1 VKKYLK
7 IDYMILIRKAKFMK
21 EVLIKNAYINS
32 FDIDDKI
39 IKNIIIINTKSL
51 VDDKTQ
57 RYVYVDQSRLK
68 GELIYYRYYGDKC
81 LKSNI
86 LNILIPLILA
96 NTNIKKSEEQVID
109 LITKYVNYFKIE
121 EKFFDYLL
129 SSVMYNSLI
138 HLIIDDKSIEYKDL
152 LQKTKEYIIGLNLE
166 LEKKDIVK
174 FQMARIKAIQ
184 TIDEYIDLKTY
195 DYDDDILKGLL
206 NVLYDVYVEDRV
218 VKDQGLASIKKS
230 ILSLLGEEISCDS
243 IDNLAFVN
251 SMSEYLYKLRNYK
264 VAKNIFDKNVD
275 PRYIINLKEEESVS
289 DPILNQMYVVS
300 KTLTD
305 NALNIEINCKSG
317 NYVLKF
323 MKLK

>member
-1 VKKYLK
+1 
-7 IDYMILIRKAKFMK
+7 MK

-39 IKNIIIINTKSL
+39 IKDIIIINTKSL

-206 NVLYDVYVEDRV
+206 NVLHDVYVEDRV
-218 VKDQGLASIKKS
+218 VEDQGLASIKKS

-264 VAKNIFDKNVD
+264 VAKNVFDKNVD

-305 NALNIEINCKSG
+305 NAMNIEINCKSG

>member
-32 FDIDDKI
+32 FDIDDRI
-39 IKNIIIINTKSL
+39 IKDIIIINTKSL

-129 SSVMYNSLI
+129 SSVIYNSLI

-218 VKDQGLASIKKS
+218 VEDQGLASIKKS

-264 VAKNIFDKNVD
+264 VAKNVFDKNVD

>member
-1 VKKYLK
+1 
-7 IDYMILIRKAKFMK
+7 MK

-39 IKNIIIINTKSL
+39 IKDIIIINTKSL

-57 RYVYVDQSRLK
+57 RYVYVDQNRLK

-96 NTNIKKSEEQVID
+96 NTNIKKSEEQVTD

-152 LQKTKEYIIGLNLE
+152 LQKTKEHVIGLNLE

-218 VKDQGLASIKKS
+218 VEDQGLVSIKKS
-230 ILSLLGEEISCDS
+230 ILSLLGEEISM
-243 IDNLAFVN
+243 IV
-251 SMSEYLYKLRNYK
+251 
-264 VAKNIFDKNVD
+264 
-275 PRYIINLKEEESVS
+275 
-289 DPILNQMYVVS
+289 
-300 KTLTD
+300 
-305 NALNIEINCKSG
+305 
-317 NYVLKF
+317 
-323 MKLK
+323 

>member
-1 VKKYLK
+1 
-7 IDYMILIRKAKFMK
+7 MK

-39 IKNIIIINTKSL
+39 IKDIIIINTKSL

-57 RYVYVDQSRLK
+57 RYVYVDQNRLK

-96 NTNIKKSEEQVID
+96 NTNIKKSEEQVTD

-152 LQKTKEYIIGLNLE
+152 LQKTKEHVIGLNLE

-218 VKDQGLASIKKS
+218 VEDQGLVSIKKS
-230 ILSLLGEEISCDS
+230 ILSLLGEEISHDS

-251 SMSEYLYKLRNYK
+251 SMSEYLYKLRDYK
-264 VAKNIFDKNVD
+264 VDKKVFDKKVD

-289 DPILNQMYVVS
+289 DPILNQMNVVS

>member
-39 IKNIIIINTKSL
+39 IKDIIIINTKSL

-174 FQMARIKAIQ
+174 FQMVRIKAIQ

-218 VKDQGLASIKKS
+218 VEDQGLASIKKS

-264 VAKNIFDKNVD
+264 VAKNVFDKNVD

>member
-1 VKKYLK
+1 
-7 IDYMILIRKAKFMK
+7 MK

-39 IKNIIIINTKSL
+39 IKDIIIINTKSL
-51 VDDKTQ
+51 VDDKKQ

-138 HLIIDDKSIEYKDL
+138 HLIIDDKSTEYKDL

-218 VKDQGLASIKKS
+218 VVDQGLASIKKS

-264 VAKNIFDKNVD
+264 VAKNVFDKNVD

>member
-1 VKKYLK
+1 
-7 IDYMILIRKAKFMK
+7 MK

-39 IKNIIIINTKSL
+39 IKDIIIINTKSL

-57 RYVYVDQSRLK
+57 RYVYVDQNRLK

-96 NTNIKKSEEQVID
+96 NTNIKKSEEQVTD

-129 SSVMYNSLI
+129 SSVMFNSLI

-152 LQKTKEYIIGLNLE
+152 LQKTKEHIIGLNLE

-184 TIDEYIDLKTY
+184 TIDEYMDLKTY

-218 VKDQGLASIKKS
+218 VEDQGLVSIKKS
-230 ILSLLGEEISCDS
+230 ILSLLGEEISHDS

-251 SMSEYLYKLRNYK
+251 SMSEYLYKLRDYK
-264 VAKNIFDKNVD
+264 VDKKVFDKNVD

-289 DPILNQMYVVS
+289 DPILNQMNVVS

>member
-1 VKKYLK
+1 
-7 IDYMILIRKAKFMK
+7 MK

-39 IKNIIIINTKSL
+39 IKDIIIINTKSL

-57 RYVYVDQSRLK
+57 RYVYVDQNRLK

-96 NTNIKKSEEQVID
+96 NTNIKKSEEQVTD

-152 LQKTKEYIIGLNLE
+152 LQKTKEHVIGLNLE
-166 LEKKDIVK
+166 IEKKDIVK

-184 TIDEYIDLKTY
+184 TIDEYMDLKTY

-218 VKDQGLASIKKS
+218 VEDQGLVSIKKS
-230 ILSLLGEEISCDS
+230 ILSLLGEEISHDS

-251 SMSEYLYKLRNYK
+251 SMSEYLYKLRDYK
-264 VAKNIFDKNVD
+264 VDKKVFDKNVD

-289 DPILNQMYVVS
+289 DPILNQMNVVS

>member
-1 VKKYLK
+1 
-7 IDYMILIRKAKFMK
+7 MILIRKAKFMK

-39 IKNIIIINTKSL
+39 IKDIIIINTKSL

-174 FQMARIKAIQ
+174 FQMVRIKAIQ

-218 VKDQGLASIKKS
+218 VEDQGLASIKKS

-264 VAKNIFDKNVD
+264 VAKNVFDKNVD